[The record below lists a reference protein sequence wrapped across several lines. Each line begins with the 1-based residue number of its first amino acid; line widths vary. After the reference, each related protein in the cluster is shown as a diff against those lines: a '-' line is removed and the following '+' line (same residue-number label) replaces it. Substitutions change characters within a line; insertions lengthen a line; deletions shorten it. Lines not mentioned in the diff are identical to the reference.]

1 MLYQPKREK
10 GGIEGR
16 GWEGGLEMDRKG
28 RGETILYICMV
39 HGGREGLG
47 GGGELLVDAA
57 ILLFSFFFLR
67 ADLSEVSEILRKKVF
82 K

>member
-28 RGETILYICMV
+28 RGGNHFIYMY
-39 HGGREGLG
+39 GSWWKGGLG
-47 GGGELLVDAA
+47 RGRGVNNFVEG
-57 ILLFSFFFLR
+57 
-67 ADLSEVSEILRKKVF
+67 
-82 K
+82 

>member
-47 GGGELLVDAA
+47 GGGELT
-57 ILLFSFFFLR
+57 IL
-67 ADLSEVSEILRKKVF
+67 
-82 K
+82 